1 MISLPD
7 FKEKQI
13 LCVNTL
19 YDQKASIQF
28 SNDNIVFLKDD
39 KVVNRASCH
48 KVFVIF
54 IAGDISIT
62 SRIIKEGLSHGIS
75 FFLMKHNFETYA
87 EIPAKAEGNYLLRM
101 KQYSFD
107 EDFDLMVSKNLVKN
121 KIENQL
127 LLLKNY
133 DLIQDLNEIKNPIFK
148 QIDEVRDNQEILGIE
163 GSMSRRFFAMYFA
176 KIGWYKRMPRVK
188 PDAINVLMDMGYIY
202 LFNFI
207 DSILRLHGFDT
218 YKGHY
223 HKLFFQR
230 KSLSC
235 DIIEPFRCIIDRQ
248 ILKSFNLKQINLK
261 DFKVVNKKVVLDF
274 EHSKKYSEIFFEAIM
289 ENKEEIFSFVQK
301 FYRFIMDQKKEFPE
315 FKIKIK

>member
-87 EIPAKAEGNYLLRM
+87 EISAKAEGNYFLIISRLNKWKRLDFAVEAFT
-101 KQYSFD
+101 KINLPLYIIGGGSELANLEKIAGPSVKFLGRVSDGEKFNYLKGCRALIVPQE
-107 EDFDLMVSKNLVKN
+107 EDFGIVTLEANACGRPVIAYKGGGSL
-121 KIENQL
+121 E
-127 LLLKNY
+127 
-133 DLIQDLNEIKNPIFK
+133 LIN
-148 QIDEVRDNQEILGIE
+148 DEVNG
-163 GSMSRRFFAMYFA
+163 
-176 KIGWYKRMPRVK
+176 
-188 PDAINVLMDMGYIY
+188 
-202 LFNFI
+202 
-207 DSILRLHGFDT
+207 
-218 YKGHY
+218 
-223 HKLFFQR
+223 LFFSEQQVA
-230 KSLSC
+230 SLMQAL
-235 DIIEPFRCIIDRQ
+235 ERFDRTA
-248 ILKSFNLKQINLK
+248 FNRENCLEVAGHFTKNR
-261 DFKVVNKKVVLDF
+261 FKKAF
-274 EHSKKYSEIFFEAIM
+274 AG
-289 ENKEEIFSFVQK
+289 FVQSK
-301 FYRFIMDQKKEFPE
+301 MNF
-315 FKIKIK
+315 